1 MPLAQRHAKSWLWI
15 FTGLALWGMTTS
27 PAVAQPSAPDPN
39 AAQAPAP
46 EPIRPGESV
55 IRVLTPRLE
64 VRLLEQQSKVLEFA
78 SRLVSVDGHAEDLLY
93 VEALSPTQLRLFAET
108 TGVTQFTVVDE
119 FDQVYQID
127 VFIEGDLRELQA
139 YLNRLFPGSS
149 IAVMKVRDAIVLTG
163 WVADANEIPQITG
176 IAQQFASAPD
186 GVLNYLQVG
195 GVDLVQ
201 LNVQVMEV
209 QRSKMREFGFNF
221 LMRGQDYY
229 VASTPGNIVPLAGVT
244 ADFGG
249 PPVPTFGAGSFANPQ
264 LQFAITGNTDI
275 FHGFL
280 QALQRESLLKILAE
294 PKLVTMSGRPA
305 NFHAGGEFP
314 ILVPQGFGT
323 VSIEWREFGV
333 RMEAV
338 PIVLGNGRVQLDI
351 APEVSERDFANA
363 VEVNGFVVPGITTRR
378 VNTQVEM
385 RFGDTLMLGGLIS
398 TRQIGNASKIPFLG
412 ELPLIGAAFSTKDYN
427 DAETELVILVTP
439 HLAEAMAPCQV
450 PPFGPGQTTD
460 APTDHELYLD
470 GMLEIPAY
478 GPECPECE
486 IAPGMHSPYATGV
499 IPTIPGGTYSVPFD
513 EVPEN
518 YFPDES
524 PAEQLLPPAEGE
536 ATSWMPDQRGY
547 SPSVQT
553 ASATSAGG
561 LSRSVQLGAHS
572 SPASGHS
579 TSTGAGGSGGT
590 APGLITPQ
598 ERETSGRSRLTAPE
612 PAGR

>member
-1 MPLAQRHAKSWLWI
+1 MPQTQRHAIGWLWI
-15 FTGLALWGMTTS
+15 IAGLAIQGLIVE
-27 PAVAQPSAPDPN
+27 PLAAQPPPPDSGTAVLAPPPD
-39 AAQAPAP
+39 
-46 EPIRPGESV
+46 PIRPGEPT

-64 VRLLEQQSKVLEFA
+64 VRLLEQQSKVLEFS
-78 SRLVSVDGHAEDLLY
+78 SRLKTVDGHSEDLLF
-93 VEALSPTQLRLFAET
+93 VEALNPTQLRLWAERP
-108 TGVTQFTVVDE
+108 GVTSFTVVDE
-119 FDQVYQID
+119 HDQVYQIEI
-127 VFIEGDLRELQA
+127 FIEGDLRELQA

-149 IAVMKVRDAIVLTG
+149 IGVTKVRDAIVLTG

-176 IAQQFASAPD
+176 IAQQFATTED

-229 VASTPGNIVPLAGVT
+229 VGSTPGNIVPIGGLT

-249 PPVPTFGAGSFANPQ
+249 PPVPSLAPGSLGNPQ

-294 PKLVTMSGRPA
+294 PRLVTTSGRPA

-351 APEVSERDFANA
+351 APEVSERDFANS

-398 TRQIGNASKIPFLG
+398 TRNIGNASKIPFLG
-412 ELPLIGAAFSTKDYN
+412 ELPLIGAAFSTKDYQM
-427 DAETELVILVTP
+427 AETELVILVTP
-439 HLAEAMAPCQV
+439 HMVEAMSPGQV
-450 PPFGPGQTTD
+450 PCYGPGELTD
-460 APTDHELYLD
+460 EPTDHELYLD
-470 GMLEIPAY
+470 GMLEVPSY
-478 GPECPECE
+478 GPECPDCQ
-486 IAPGMHSPYATGV
+486 IAPGMHGPYS
-499 IPTIPGGTYSVPFD
+499 GGYLPSGGFGLPQD
-513 EVPEN
+513 GMPEG
-518 YFPDES
+518 Y
-524 PAEQLLPPAEGE
+524 LPPAGDPDEFTPPTDD
-536 ATSWMPDQRGY
+536 ATSWSI
-547 SPSVQT
+547 SPRSPAT
-553 ASATSAGG
+553 AQSSAATGG
-561 LSRSVQLGAHS
+561 LSRSVQLGAFTTTSGGHS
-572 SPASGHS
+572 NAGAEGSEATPAS
-579 TSTGAGGSGGT
+579 
-590 APGLITPQ
+590 GLITPNVS
-598 ERETSGRSRLTAPE
+598 ESSGRSRLTAPE
-612 PAGR
+612 PSAR